1 MEVTVYIVRCCDGS
15 YYTGLTKHS
24 VEARVWEHNA
34 GIYDGY
40 TSKRRP
46 VELVFTETY
55 DRIVDAIERERQIK
69 GWSRA
74 KKEALARSDWTALHE
89 AAMPPT
95 EKALRL
101 RSGRTET
108 ENDRQHLR

>member
-1 MEVTVYIVRCCDGS
+1 MTFWAYILHCADGS
-15 YYTGLTKHS
+15 YYTGHTDNLDHRIS
-24 VEARVWEHNA
+24 QHQSGEI
-34 GIYDGY
+34 GGY
-40 TSKRRP
+40 TEIRRP
-46 VELVFTETY
+46 VRLFWSQDFGTRQEAL
-55 DRIVDAIERERQIK
+55 AAERQIK